1 MGFLLFLSDF
11 MVPLIIF
18 YIVGFAILGKR
29 PVFDDFLYGAK
40 EGMQTVVQVLPSL
53 VGLMTAVG
61 VLRASGFLE
70 FLTHILEVP
79 ATSIGLPGP
88 IIPIAFIRL
97 VSNSAAVGWC
107 WICLKIMVPTPR
119 WGLWHLFLWEVRKP
133 CFTV

>member
-1 MGFLLFLSDF
+1 MHTSYLYPLRLRGGYICYIIKPVSTYVVKTKHAWGQAFFMGFLLFLSDF

-61 VLRASGFLE
+61 VHRDF
-70 FLTHILEVP
+70 
-79 ATSIGLPGP
+79 
-88 IIPIAFIRL
+88 
-97 VSNSAAVGWC
+97 
-107 WICLKIMVPTPR
+107 
-119 WGLWHLFLWEVRKP
+119 
-133 CFTV
+133 